1 MDEVTKELND
11 IKDMLGGALQ
21 DARQFDAG
29 NDAAGTRVRKAC
41 HAARARLLGLR
52 NTVTEVRNERK
63 SA

>member
-1 MDEVTKELND
+1 MNEVTKELTD

-52 NTVTEVRNERK
+52 ETVSGIRHKR
-63 SA
+63 AQA